1 MNLSLPLFAMMKMTD
16 LVLSLPLFAMMKMT
30 GLVRTHSENN
40 TQECEETDEWKSTDV
55 HFTEIQLCS

>member
-16 LVLSLPLFAMMKMT
+16 
-30 GLVRTHSENN
+30 LVRTHSENN